1 MKLLRVLPVVL
12 CIVYSSAKGDLLEFD
27 GSGDIISPSRPPK
40 TKVIELGPASV
51 QHIRA
56 RDKTVKRTM
65 RVLLPGMIR
74 SFLDTNLSDFIQKH
88 MANIVEARPA
98 QDLQTKVQR
107 LERVVTRL
115 KARLAN
121 VGNRMRLMERHFE
134 DHLERHDSTMP
145 PRSTEPARTSGFDSS
160 GELQII
166 DPGDVVLLETVRNQ
180 TEPND
185 ASAGKH
191 GLRKTSPI
199 SKTKRDPKSCQS
211 KTTDGKHEHRVLA
224 VSYKDSKFV
233 IFGKNDEQI
242 FPLQTSQVRSVV
254 YDPATESVIWSNYT
268 SRDPGIFSSS
278 LKTPA
283 KSTKLSRLSS
293 EGMAIDVC
301 KRLLFF
307 TTSTPRYTISK
318 MTTRGR
324 HLREVKHMKK
334 YGPYMYSLAVDPD
347 AKVIYTCHYSFL
359 VKTSYDGRRQEE
371 LIKDS
376 SSIFAVSLDP
386 TNQALYYSSWG
397 GIKRLQLDKG
407 QSETVVEIRTSPRNI
422 VFYQN
427 RLYFDNSNLIKV
439 FGIKSDR
446 MKTLG
451 KLDES
456 TLSICLI
463 P

>member
-1 MKLLRVLPVVL
+1 M
-12 CIVYSSAKGDLLEFD
+12 
-27 GSGDIISPSRPPK
+27 
-40 TKVIELGPASV
+40 
-51 QHIRA
+51 
-56 RDKTVKRTM
+56 
-65 RVLLPGMIR
+65 
-74 SFLDTNLSDFIQKH
+74 
-88 MANIVEARPA
+88 
-98 QDLQTKVQR
+98 
-107 LERVVTRL
+107 
-115 KARLAN
+115 
-121 VGNRMRLMERHFE
+121 
-134 DHLERHDSTMP
+134 
-145 PRSTEPARTSGFDSS
+145 
-160 GELQII
+160 
-166 DPGDVVLLETVRNQ
+166 
-180 TEPND
+180 
-185 ASAGKH
+185 
-191 GLRKTSPI
+191 
-199 SKTKRDPKSCQS
+199 
-211 KTTDGKHEHRVLA
+211 
-224 VSYKDSKFV
+224 SYKDSKFV
-233 IFGKNDEQI
+233 IFGKNDEQL
-242 FPLQTSQVRSVV
+242 FPLQTSQVRSIV

-371 LIKDS
+371 LIKES

-407 QSETVVEIRTSPRNI
+407 QSENVVEIRASPRNI
-422 VFYQN
+422 VYYQN

-451 KLDES
+451 KLAES